1 MIKVDTRSKKQEL
14 QFRVLSANSL
24 SDDLT
29 FSTTSLFENPTFL
42 KQSALISKH
51 IQHQVIEVYQHDEK
65 IGLLYFQIMPFK
77 GDELRSYIPESEDCI
92 INKTLEAIVDLA
104 LERVN
109 WNLAVLGNVFITG
122 DKGQIFYKKLPAIE
136 KWELIDK
143 ACKALAKSQKI
154 DAFLISDLREEDLA
168 NHDFMINKSYRLFEV
183 EPDLIFDIQKNW
195 KTFDDYL
202 ESIVSKYRVR
212 TKKVFSKSNALI
224 IKDLNAQ
231 EIKENTKLIF
241 SLYKNVLNS
250 ASFKLAEISEN
261 YFYDFKLAYPEKFKL
276 RAYYYEGVMLGFISY
291 FVNDKALN
299 INLIGINY
307 DLNKEHCVYQ
317 RILYDCIDQGIQ
329 EQVNQIHFGR
339 TASEIKT
346 SVGAVPIKGY
356 SLLKHNSRIPNIV
369 IKPLTSYL
377 KPEPFEVRKPFRIEQ
392 TL

>member
-1 MIKVDTRSKKQEL
+1 MKVDAKSKNLEF
-14 QFRVLSANSL
+14 QFRVLPANSL
-24 SDDLT
+24 SEDST
-29 FSTTSLFENPTFL
+29 FPAPSLFKDPAFI
-42 KQSALISKH
+42 KQGALISKH
-51 IQHQVIEVYQHDEK
+51 IQHQVVEIYKQNEK

-109 WNLAVLGNVFITG
+109 WNLAVLGNVFLTG
-122 DKGQIFYKKLPAIE
+122 DKGQIFYKELAAKE

-143 ACKALAKSQKI
+143 ACKALAQIQKV
-154 DAFLISDLREEDLA
+154 DAFLISDLRKDDLDS
-168 NHDFMINKSYRLFEV
+168 HDIMLNKSYRLFEV
-183 EPDLIFDIQKNW
+183 EPDLIFDIQDNW

-212 TKKVFSKSNALI
+212 TKKVFSKSNALV
-224 IKDLNAQ
+224 IKDLNAE

-261 YFYDFKLAYPEKFKL
+261 YFHDFKLAYPDIFKL
-276 RAYYYEGVMLGFISY
+276 RAYYHEGVMLGFISY
-291 FVNDKALN
+291 FINGKALN

-307 DLNKEHCVYQ
+307 EHNKEHCVYQ

-329 EQVNQIHFGR
+329 EQVNRIHFGR

-377 KPEPFEVRKPFRIEQ
+377 KPEPFEVRKPFRVAQ
-392 TL
+392 TY